1 MMPMNDQAHGT
12 GVITMFATAQSVSF
26 VYFLVTIE
34 TRQDLLFM
42 DISGTPVLLDGAK
55 PGNVDD

>member
-1 MMPMNDQAHGT
+1 MNDQAHGT